1 MKVSL
6 QKKKHS
12 LVLITVFLNNTVYR
26 NQAENL
32 ASVGTDLCHPSLKNQ
47 YLLEISSSHLN
58 KSCREISNT
67 SAKKITKFFPELV
80 KNTAKSYKHFVAP
93 CKNLN

>member
-12 LVLITVFLNNTVYR
+12 LVLVTVFLNNTVYR
-26 NQAENL
+26 NEAENL
-32 ASVGTDLCHPSLKNQ
+32 ASVGRDLCHPCLKNHSS
-47 YLLEISSSHLN
+47 LEISSSHLS
-58 KSCREISNT
+58 KSYREINNT
-67 SAKKITKFFPELV
+67 SAKKVTKFFPDLV
-80 KNTAKSYKHFVAP
+80 KNTAKSYKHFIAS